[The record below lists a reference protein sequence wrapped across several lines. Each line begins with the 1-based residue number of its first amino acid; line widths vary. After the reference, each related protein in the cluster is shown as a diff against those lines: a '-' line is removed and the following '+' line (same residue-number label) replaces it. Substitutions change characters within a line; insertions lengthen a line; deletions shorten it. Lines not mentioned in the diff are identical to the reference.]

1 MEAMPILCL
10 AVSLLLFVSPLDA
23 EPEDARSSFFR
34 VRRNTAFWENDGILR
49 SEETT
54 GLMSCGQLC
63 EREALCSIANFD
75 EKHQLCSLLKASFV
89 ADKSGRHW
97 EGKKDFTGLEKV
109 IKQVLVE
116 KT

>member
-10 AVSLLLFVSPLDA
+10 QVFLLLFVSPLDA

-49 SEETT
+49 SEKTAD
-54 GLMSCGQLC
+54 LMSCGQLC
-63 EREALCSIANFD
+63 EREALCSTANFD
-75 EKHQLCSLLKASFV
+75 EKHQLCSLLKESFV
-89 ADKSGRHW
+89 ADKSGKHW
-97 EGKKDFTGLEKV
+97 EGKKGFTGLEKV
-109 IKQVLVE
+109 IKQVLLG